1 MTADDD
7 DLRSFSLHTK
17 FLLTEFLDGATFA
30 YGANVPND
38 RVWVKQ
44 FVSVRE
50 KCAADIAMSNY
61 DVAGPGY
68 NNLLVSN
75 DQVSCSS
82 VWC

>member
-1 MTADDD
+1 MTADD

-17 FLLTEFLDGATFA
+17 FLLTEFLDGTTFA

-44 FVSVRE
+44 LVSVQE
-50 KCAADIAMSNY
+50 KCAADIAMGNY